1 MTGLLIGVC
10 LSAVVLLLWGPDPL
24 GRLREPS
31 APGPAPRVWLRRW
44 RSRGGKPAS
53 RKAAELPQT
62 LELMAVC
69 LESGA
74 TLTGAAT
81 TLRDLSPPATAE
93 VLGSVVAALHV
104 GRDPTKAW
112 LALAE
117 DPVWGPPARDLA
129 RSLRSGTGMAECL
142 RVHAEE
148 ARRRRREAA
157 MRAAR
162 AVGVKSVKPLMVC
175 FLPAFVLLGVV
186 PLVASLVGGLLGQG

>member
-1 MTGLLIGVC
+1 M
-10 LSAVVLLLWGPDPL
+10 
-24 GRLREPS
+24 
-31 APGPAPRVWLRRW
+31 
-44 RSRGGKPAS
+44 
-53 RKAAELPQT
+53 
-62 LELMAVC
+62 MAVC